1 MLELMED
8 RTFIPPIALLTSYLS
23 ITALHLMDLGGFC
36 PERKKWSGKEKE
48 HFFSVHLMILITNCC
63 EQNGYLNRLFSLL
76 PVKLK
81 STFCAK

>member
-8 RTFIPPIALLTSYLS
+8 RSFIPPIALLTSYLS
-23 ITALHLMDLGGFC
+23 ITALHLMDLEGFC
-36 PERKKWSGKEKE
+36 PERKKWSGKE
-48 HFFSVHLMILITNCC
+48 HFLSVHLMILITNCC
-63 EQNGYLNRLFSLL
+63 EQNGYLKRLFSLL